1 MESTGWK
8 TGLMIVCVTLL
19 AFCSQ
24 LDSKPIQNESVQM
37 SPLLRRV
44 SRNTP
49 FWRMVSG
56 SKPIQA
62 YCQHNYEC
70 STKTCR
76 DGHCTHSKFVS

>member
-1 MESTGWK
+1 MEATGWR
-8 TGLMIVCVTLL
+8 TGLMI
-19 AFCSQ
+19 
-24 LDSKPIQNESVQM
+24 LDSKPIQNEVFQR

-49 FWRMVSG
+49 FWRMVIG

-62 YCQHNYEC
+62 YCQHHYEC
-70 STKTCR
+70 ITKSCR

>member
-1 MESTGWK
+1 MEAGGWR
-8 TGLMIVCVTLL
+8 TGLMFAFVILL
-19 AFCSQ
+19 VFCSQ
-24 LDSKPIQNESVQM
+24 LDSKPIQNEGSQR

-56 SKPIQA
+56 SKPIRA
-62 YCQHNYEC
+62 DCQHNYEC

-76 DGHCTHSKFVS
+76 GGHCTQSKFVS

>member
-1 MESTGWK
+1 MEATGWK
-8 TGLMIVCVTLL
+8 TGLMIVCITLL

-24 LDSKPIQNESVQM
+24 LDSKPIQNELVQM

-62 YCQHNYEC
+62 FCQHSHEC
-70 STKTCR
+70 RTKTCR

>member
-1 MESTGWK
+1 MEATGWR

-19 AFCSQ
+19 ALCSQ
-24 LDSKPIQNESVQM
+24 LDSKPIQKEAFQI
-37 SPLLRRV
+37 SPLRRV
-44 SRNTP
+44 YRNTP

-70 STKTCR
+70 STKFCR

>member
-1 MESTGWK
+1 METEGWR
-8 TGLMIVCVTLL
+8 TGLIVACVTLL
-19 AFCSQ
+19 VFCTQ
-24 LDSKPIQNESVQM
+24 LDSKPIQNEVSQR

-70 STKTCR
+70 STKICR
-76 DGHCTHSKFVS
+76 DGHCTLSKFVS